1 VIIKG
6 ETAILSKEKTIDVAS
21 IIENE
26 KALQKRVL
34 ELESDLMKLNDSVQV
49 AAVRYNKALGTI
61 ERLSMVVKNQYDDII
76 ELNEFDLKTEKKKNN
91 FGLYSFV
98 AVGGTKETFTT
109 LDIGINIVRSKAIY
123 SFSIDPVTLD
133 FPIFKVGIGLKL
145 F

>member
-1 VIIKG
+1 MIIKG